1 MKSSNIRKQFIDF
14 FIDKDHK
21 YVRSSSVVP
30 TDDPTLLFTNAG
42 MNQFKEIFLG
52 HKKPDFKRA
61 VNSQKCIRVSGK
73 HNDLE
78 EVGVDNFH
86 HTFFEMLGNWSF
98 GDYYKKE
105 SINWAWELLTKVWHI
120 DKERL
125 WVTIYKDDDEAY
137 EYWSKIEDL
146 DKDRI
151 LRFGNKE
158 NFWEMGDSGPCGP
171 CSEIHYYTGKNL
183 TNQDPSGVNATDEYR
198 ELWNLVFMQYNRELD
213 GKLVDLPMK
222 HVDTGLGLE
231 RIVSVMNGIDS
242 HYETDIFKNI
252 ICKIVDF
259 SGKDVDFK
267 KGVPHKVIAD
277 HLRMLAFS
285 IADGAIPSNDGRG
298 YVLRRVLRRAVRYGD
313 LLDIKE
319 PFLHLLIDGL
329 IDTIGSS
336 YPEISDK
343 KSHIAKTLN
352 REEEAFRRTLDK
364 GLDKFEEV
372 VEKNKG
378 KKIFSGKDS
387 FRLYDTYGFPI
398 DLTRIL
404 CDEKNMKLD
413 EDAFNKL
420 MIEQKERA
428 RKSQKFSYN
437 KESLNWECFK
447 DDIVTKFVGY
457 EKISLDTEIVS
468 CAKSQGLFYVELE
481 ETPFYFES
489 GGQIGD
495 SGKIYN
501 KQLVLEVLDVQKIN
515 NKICHI
521 CELKKG
527 EILSGYLN
535 VTAAI
540 DVDKRKKIMAN
551 HTATHLLHRALK
563 NIIGNH
569 VQQAG
574 SLVSDDKLRFDYT
587 HSNKL
592 SEQEIIKI
600 EKEVE
605 KIIEKNISVEND
617 KKSYESAIND
627 GAEAL
632 FGEKYEDTVRVV
644 TVDAYSKELCGGTH
658 VAQTSEI
665 RFFKIISDSS
675 LASGVRRIEA
685 LTSVECA
692 KYYAKN
698 NKLIQSCLQLFNC
711 STDDIYENILKL
723 LNENKALSL
732 KLKEISL
739 AGQDQMLEKLL
750 ESPIKHDK
758 IKIYSSI
765 VENDFDENTL
775 SDNFRKR
782 VKSKGVMLIGSIR
795 SGNPFIVCSITDDLS
810 EKINAND
817 IIKNA
822 AKLIEGGGGGR
833 KHFAKAGGKKAS
845 GLKLALD
852 FLEKETLR
860 IAND

>member
-1 MKSSNIRKQFIDF
+1 M
-14 FIDKDHK
+14 
-21 YVRSSSVVP
+21 
-30 TDDPTLLFTNAG
+30 
-42 MNQFKEIFLG
+42 
-52 HKKPDFKRA
+52 
-61 VNSQKCIRVSGK
+61 
-73 HNDLE
+73 
-78 EVGVDNFH
+78 
-86 HTFFEMLGNWSF
+86 
-98 GDYYKKE
+98 
-105 SINWAWELLTKVWHI
+105 
-120 DKERL
+120 
-125 WVTIYKDDDEAY
+125 
-137 EYWSKIEDL
+137 
-146 DKDRI
+146 
-151 LRFGNKE
+151 
-158 NFWEMGDSGPCGP
+158 
-171 CSEIHYYTGKNL
+171 
-183 TNQDPSGVNATDEYR
+183 
-198 ELWNLVFMQYNRELD
+198 
-213 GKLVDLPMK
+213 
-222 HVDTGLGLE
+222 
-231 RIVSVMNGIDS
+231 
-242 HYETDIFKNI
+242 
-252 ICKIVDF
+252 
-259 SGKDVDFK
+259 
-267 KGVPHKVIAD
+267 
-277 HLRMLAFS
+277 
-285 IADGAIPSNDGRG
+285 
-298 YVLRRVLRRAVRYGD
+298 
-313 LLDIKE
+313 
-319 PFLHLLIDGL
+319 
-329 IDTIGSS
+329 
-336 YPEISDK
+336 
-343 KSHIAKTLN
+343 
-352 REEEAFRRTLDK
+352 
-364 GLDKFEEV
+364 
-372 VEKNKG
+372 
-378 KKIFSGKDS
+378 
-387 FRLYDTYGFPI
+387 
-398 DLTRIL
+398 
-404 CDEKNMKLD
+404 
-413 EDAFNKL
+413 
-420 MIEQKERA
+420 
-428 RKSQKFSYN
+428 
-437 KESLNWECFK
+437 
-447 DDIVTKFVGY
+447 
-457 EKISLDTEIVS
+457 S
-468 CAKSQGLFYVELE
+468 CAKSQGLFYIELE

-658 VAQTSEI
+658 VTQTSEI

-698 NKLIQSCLQLFNC
+698 NQLVQSCLQLFNC
-711 STDDIYENILKL
+711 SSEHIYENILKL

-739 AGQDQMLEKLL
+739 AGQGQMLENLL

-775 SDNFRKR
+775 SDNF
-782 VKSKGVMLIGSIR
+782 GLFILYLVM
-795 SGNPFIVCSITDDLS
+795 
-810 EKINAND
+810 
-817 IIKNA
+817 
-822 AKLIEGGGGGR
+822 
-833 KHFAKAGGKKAS
+833 
-845 GLKLALD
+845 
-852 FLEKETLR
+852 
-860 IAND
+860 